1 MALNQSVT
9 PKQQIQMDFVDLI
22 EAVTYVVCHEEA
34 VSSESFYSIFS
45 SPVVAKKIM
54 ATLCKDSLGQ
64 LEVGDLMS
72 FVMSVTLNPEFQ
84 LSSEVEDRLRRVFR
98 ENVGDSQKDMNLEEF
113 KRIVPVCKRGFFTKR
128 IFNIFDVDKDGKVSL
143 KEFIHTMQQF
153 SQDDDDT
160 KITFLFQ
167 VYDTDGDGVLQK
179 EDIYEVL
186 QACLTENGLDV
197 EENHIQ
203 LMGDA
208 LFMDGCKE
216 GRDHLTLDDFKEQLH
231 RHEGLVKNLG
241 IMIHKWLVPPKPKKK
256 RSMKEKLMESLPLHI
271 VTKEY
276 WLENPR
282 LWILFIFVAN
292 LIIMTERAVYYRN
305 FSMLSGAPN
314 FFYIVSRACGK
325 ALLFNCVLI
334 LILVLRLSITTL
346 RRFGLSKILP
356 LDNHIYVHKVTGVI
370 IFVQAA
376 IHSICHL
383 FNFAINIQPDP
394 IKFVQMNYVYW
405 RDHYGLAASSNITEL
420 VDVMYAIPQGC
431 KVQKCPEDSVPE
443 EIDMSIAHSEPW
455 LCQECEEGEPWTYVD
470 WMLTDRP
477 KALGLIGGVA
487 NPTGLTLLVIL
498 TTIFICALPF
508 IRRTGHFHVFYFTH
522 LLYWAFFPLLILHAP
537 SYWIWIIVPGF
548 IWLVEMIIRL
558 VKMCIGA
565 GNTTIKAGVIL
576 PSKVTNL
583 VIQRPPGFNFSPGD
597 WVFIKIPA
605 VASHEWHPFTISSAP
620 EVYGQFTLHIRSVG
634 QWTTT
639 LHNLIKEEHERMM
652 KGLERKESTY
662 HKIQGSIRRKVK
674 SVKHFVTQVSHE
686 DENHND
692 DFADYFAHEGHL
704 GESPRPTLK
713 RNGGPIQTGTKDPTN
728 NFETFQHTLRRRKK
742 ICDHDNDSQKQVSTN
757 NGQQLV
763 RERVP
768 LEKCESEP
776 VTPHSAIPAYMRPLS
791 LHSKIVIYD
800 DAEIEE
806 DEETEIQSVR
816 VHGENSTRLQKPL
829 QVFVDGPFGSP
840 SSNIYRAEHAVLI
853 GTGIG
858 VTPFASILQSII
870 HRYLEIKRTC
880 PNCNYSWT
888 SEINTS
894 MFKLRKVDFIW
905 INREHKSFEWF
916 VSLLSQLEAE
926 QREQGGEMSD
936 FLEMH
941 MYVTSA
947 LQRTDIKA
955 VALQMA
961 LDILHK
967 KEDKDLLTGL
977 KARTN
982 PGRPNWDKVFT
993 RICEENRGKVT
1004 IFYCGNPHLAK
1015 TLKAKCAGFGFNFR
1029 KEVF

>member
-1 MALNQSVT
+1 MNQSVT
-9 PKQQIQMDFVDLI
+9 PKQQKRIDFVDLI
-22 EAVTYVVCHEEA
+22 EAVTYVVCHENA
-34 VSSESFYSIFS
+34 VSSESFFSIFS

-54 ATLCKDSLGQ
+54 ATLCKDSLSQ
-64 LEVGDLMS
+64 LEVGDLSS

-98 ENVGDSQKDMNLEEF
+98 ENVGDTQKDMNLEEF

-153 SQDDDDT
+153 SHDDDDT
-160 KITFLFQ
+160 KIAFLFH

-203 LMGDA
+203 RMGDA

-231 RHEGLVKNLG
+231 RHEGLNKNLG
-241 IMIHKWLVPPKPKKK
+241 IMIHKWLVPPKPEKK
-256 RSMKEKLMESLPLHI
+256 RSIKEKLKDSLPLH
-271 VTKEY
+271 VMTKEY
-276 WLENPR
+276 WSENLR

-314 FFYIVSRACGK
+314 FFYMISRACGK
-325 ALLFNCVLI
+325 ALLFNCVLV
-334 LILVLRLSITTL
+334 LLLVLRLSITTL

-356 LDNHIYVHKVTGVI
+356 LDNHIYIHKVTGI
-370 IFVQAA
+370 TIFVLALV
-376 IHSICHL
+376 HSICHL
-383 FNFAINIQPDP
+383 FNFAINIQPNP
-394 IKFVQMNYVYW
+394 IKFVQMNYDYW
-405 RDHYGLAASSNITEL
+405 RVHYGLPADSNVTEL
-420 VDVMYAIPQGC
+420 VKVMYTAPDGCTVTKDYPEGSIP
-431 KVQKCPEDSVPE
+431 EYR
-443 EIDMSIAHSEPW
+443 DMTIATPSDEWHW
-455 LCQECEEGEPWTYVD
+455 QVCEESEPWTYAD

-477 KALGLIGGVA
+477 KALGLIGGFA

-537 SYWIWIIVPGF
+537 EYWIWIIVPGL
-548 IWLVEMIIRL
+548 IWLVEMTIRL
-558 VKMCIGA
+558 VMMCIGA

-583 VIQRPPGFNFSPGD
+583 VIQRPPGFNFSAGD

-620 EVYGQFTLHIRSVG
+620 EVHGHFTLHIRSVG

-639 LHNLIKEEHERMM
+639 LHNLIKEEHERMI
-652 KGLERKESTY
+652 KGLKRKEPTY
-662 HKIQGSIRRKVK
+662 NKIQGSIRRKVQ
-674 SVKHFVTQVSHE
+674 SVKHFVTQVSE
-686 DENHND
+686 DENHKD

-704 GESPRPTLK
+704 GEPTSRPPLM
-713 RNGGPIQTGTKDPTN
+713 RNGGSIETKDSTN
-728 NFETFQHTLRRRKK
+728 NVETFQHTLRRRRKV
-742 ICDHDNDSQKQVSTN
+742 CDHNDNGEKQVPAN
-757 NGQQLV
+757 NGQQIL

-768 LEKCESEP
+768 LEKSTSGP
-776 VTPHSAIPAYMRPLS
+776 SARRSAIPTYIRPLS
-791 LHSKIVIYD
+791 LQSKIVIYD
-800 DAEIEE
+800 DAEVE
-806 DEETEIQSVR
+806 DDGETEIQSVS
-816 VHGENSTRLQKPL
+816 VHGENSARLQKPL

-840 SSNIYRAEHAVLI
+840 SSNIYRAEHAVLV

-894 MFKLRKVDFIW
+894 MFNLRKVDFIW
-905 INREHKSFEWF
+905 INREQKSFEWF

-947 LQRTDIKA
+947 LQRTDMKA

-1015 TLKAKCAGFGFNFR
+1015 TLKAKCASFGFNFR